1 MNHTPLSSLT
11 QTHYDPLFFFLTRII
26 LTGRKAPQILG
37 WEILLIWL
45 ETFCTAGIRLIIILV
60 IHHSIII
67 KKNQFLRQRRRYE
80 KLSVPSRYTS
90 KSQSAMDSKID
101 IYLEYRQFYQQQRN
115 VLYLTIGTTWEL
127 RVKSFLPQP
136 KMKPQHHFAEDI
148 LFKFLIG

>member
-1 MNHTPLSSLT
+1 MTWLEPYSAVFFNSNSLR
-11 QTHYDPLFFFLTRII
+11 PIVFLTRII

-67 KKNQFLRQRRRYE
+67 KKNQFLRQRTRYE

-101 IYLEYRQFYQQQRN
+101 IYLEYSQFYQQQRN
-115 VLYLTIGTTWEL
+115 VLYLTIL
-127 RVKSFLPQP
+127 LKSFLPQP
-136 KMKPQHHFAEDI
+136 KMKPQHHFAED
-148 LFKFLIG
+148 LFKFPIG

>member
-1 MNHTPLSSLT
+1 MTWLEPYSAVFFNSNSLR
-11 QTHYDPLFFFLTRII
+11 PIVFFLTRII

-67 KKNQFLRQRRRYE
+67 KKNQFLRQWRRNE

-101 IYLEYRQFYQQQRN
+101 IYLEYSQFYQQQRN
-115 VLYLTIGTTWEL
+115 VLYLTILLESWEL
-127 RVKSFLPQP
+127 SLFYLNLKWN
-136 KMKPQHHFAEDI
+136 HNII
-148 LFKFLIG
+148 LLKIFCLNF